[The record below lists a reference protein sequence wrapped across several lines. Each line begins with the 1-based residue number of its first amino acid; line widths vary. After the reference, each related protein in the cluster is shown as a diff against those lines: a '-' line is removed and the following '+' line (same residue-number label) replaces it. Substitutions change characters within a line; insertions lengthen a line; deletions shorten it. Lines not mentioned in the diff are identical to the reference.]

1 MTAAQTVV
9 TAPTSRMQDS
19 DVESL
24 VQLRKTIESIVQFV
38 QTAAQSDDAAAPAA

>member
-1 MTAAQTVV
+1 MSRSA
-9 TAPTSRMQDS
+9 SRMQDS

-38 QTAAQSDDAAAPAA
+38 QSAAQSDDAAASPAA

>member
-1 MTAAQTVV
+1 MTAAQTEV

-38 QTAAQSDDAAAPAA
+38 QSAAQSDAASPAA